1 MGLIDERRALSA
13 WYFSYA
19 HRSGGWQPYIYI
31 IQTQRLL
38 SFTVFVFFITYLSF
52 FLSFSLSAHTRI
64 HIVAIGN
71 HAQASIARRGE
82 DTDASAAEGGASPAR
97 QLDPSS

>member
-38 SFTVFVFFITYLSF
+38 SFTVFVFFITYLS
-52 FLSFSLSAHTRI
+52 LSLSAHTRI